1 MLQWVVTM
9 SQSIGV
15 TSFTNAALAAELDR
29 LGIAWVVASVDDRP
43 EPPLEPI
50 ELIAALSSSDEARLR
65 MALIPLFLSRPDYA
79 ELAGETAAT
88 LSGQP
93 RVTLICYYTAAK
105 LLQRKYEDRLEKLGL
120 DSPILKDWFSQELG
134 LSDAKDPDTQLADLA
149 KRHAE
154 LSGRQLNWYG
164 TYEQAARRF
173 MQRLEQELTWLKR

>member
-1 MLQWVVTM
+1 M

-15 TSFTNAALAAELDR
+15 TSFNNAALAAELDR

-43 EPPLEPI
+43 EAPPEPI

-65 MALIPLFLSRPDYA
+65 MALIPLFLARPDYA
-79 ELAGETAAT
+79 ELAGETAAM
-88 LSGQP
+88 LAGQP
-93 RVTLICYYTAAK
+93 RVTLICYYTAAE
-105 LLQRKYEDRLEKLGL
+105 LLQRKYEDPLEKLGL

-134 LSDAKDPDTQLADLA
+134 LRDAGDPDALLAHLA
-149 KRHAE
+149 NRHAE

-173 MQRLEQELTWLKR
+173 MQRLEQERTWIKR

>member
-1 MLQWVVTM
+1 MLQCVVTM

-15 TSFTNAALAAELDR
+15 TSFTNAALAAELNR
-29 LGIAWVVASVDDRP
+29 MGIAWVVASADDRP
-43 EPPLEPI
+43 EAPPEPI

-65 MALIPLFLSRPDYA
+65 MALIPLFLSRSEYA

-105 LLQRKYEDRLEKLGL
+105 LLQHKYEVRLEKLGL
-120 DSPILKDWFSQELG
+120 DSPLLKDWFSQELG
-134 LSDAKDPDTQLADLA
+134 LPDAGNPDTLLAHLA
-149 KRHAE
+149 NRHTE

-173 MQRLEQELTWLKR
+173 MQRLERELTWTKP